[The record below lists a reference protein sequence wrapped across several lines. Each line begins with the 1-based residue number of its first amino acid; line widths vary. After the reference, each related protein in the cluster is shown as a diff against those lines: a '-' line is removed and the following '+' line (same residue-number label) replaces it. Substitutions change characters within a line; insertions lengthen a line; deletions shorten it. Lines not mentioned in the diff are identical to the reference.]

1 MNKKQII
8 LIASGKH
15 FVSLDLQ
22 KKALF
27 IKFIVKL
34 DKRL

>member
-22 KKALF
+22 KKSTFQKIYA
-27 IKFIVKL
+27 KL
-34 DKRL
+34 DERL